1 MGQDITSVR
10 FHRPGCRGGTPAR
23 RFAERPSP
31 MAVQQNISCPAFAF
45 AVRASM
51 AKVGQHTGHHS
62 GSLCQMLKNHAVNAV
77 IRGFVH
83 AAPVRHFVKKIKV
96 THIRNRRN
104 VRVYDGNMHKTQ
116 TENRAHIQQK
126 NKRPGC

>member
-1 MGQDITSVR
+1 MCKGLIRSAVR
-10 FHRPGCRGGTPAR
+10 LRCRGCALTR
-23 RFAERPSP
+23 RFAERASP

-77 IRGFVH
+77 MRGFAH
-83 AAPVRHFVKKIKV
+83 EAPVRHFVKKSK
-96 THIRNRRN
+96 
-104 VRVYDGNMHKTQ
+104 
-116 TENRAHIQQK
+116 
-126 NKRPGC
+126 

>member
-45 AVRASM
+45 AVRALMVNS
-51 AKVGQHTGHHS
+51 GHHA
-62 GSLCQMLKNHAVNAV
+62 GSLCQMLKNHSVNAV
-77 IRGFVH
+77 IRGFAH
-83 AAPVRHFVKKIKV
+83 EAPVRHFVKKSK
-96 THIRNRRN
+96 
-104 VRVYDGNMHKTQ
+104 
-116 TENRAHIQQK
+116 
-126 NKRPGC
+126 